1 MKKYLLI
8 LTLIPTLVT
17 TQIKASIS
25 KEAEEILQTYFSH
38 DKTFKRHAR
47 KALRKDIKD
56 SENQKKLMDAVVLY
70 RPGIHSADN
79 LSRLFDLLA
88 AHVLADTFDNLTSSI
103 NTIIDAYSDDHGRLK
118 GETLLHTINALSVL
132 SQRNLLITATKALT
146 AFADFPDFKTHL
158 NFSRVYLTDC
168 FLSPLVEQP
177 TWSDESTKNVIK
189 RLNLDNEKI
198 GHISVMTI
206 DYLYERAK
214 KHIEN
219 T

>member
-8 LTLIPTLVT
+8 LTLIPILVT

-38 DKTFKRHAR
+38 DKTFKRQAR

-56 SENQKKLMDAVVLY
+56 SEDQKKLMNAVVLY

-79 LSRLFDLLA
+79 LSRLLNLLA
-88 AHVLADTFDNLTSSI
+88 AHMLSDTFDDLTSNVNI
-103 NTIIDAYSDDHGRLK
+103 IIDAYSDDHGRLK
-118 GETLLHTINALSVL
+118 GKTLLHTINALSVL
-132 SQRNLLITATKALT
+132 SQRNLLITATKALK

-168 FLSPLVEQP
+168 FLRPLVEQP
-177 TWSDESTKNVIK
+177 TWSAESTKNIIK
-189 RLNLDNEKI
+189 RLNLDKEEM

-206 DYLYERAK
+206 DILYEKAK
-214 KHIEN
+214 KYIEN